1 MSTTYS
7 PLPQEAQD
15 GSSNNAAPTV
25 HPMNPPQNPPPG
37 VYFVYPGPGYAPQ
50 PPVQGGPQPTFV
62 YGTWV
67 PRSAVP
73 YYHNQYYNDY
83 YCNVIIAVTFVILFI
98 MFIILLVYEVEYD
111 DDTDDFTR
119 RRLVE
124 LLPWNK

>member
-15 GSSNNAAPTV
+15 GSSNNAAGPTV

-67 PRSAVP
+67 PPNVP

-83 YCNVIIAVTFVILFI
+83 YCNIIIAVTFVILFI

-111 DDTDDFTR
+111 DDTDDFAR

>member
-15 GSSNNAAPTV
+15 GSSNNAAGPTV

-67 PRSAVP
+67 PPSAVP
-73 YYHNQYYNDY
+73 YHNQYYNDY
-83 YCNVIIAVTFVILFI
+83 YCNVIIAATFVILFI

-111 DDTDDFTR
+111 DDTDDFAR